1 MRLDVWL
8 HKVCLMK
15 SRSMAGE
22 ACRRGKITLD
32 GGTARASADVRP
44 GARIGIDLGR
54 GPLEIEVLAVPAGNI
69 PKARAGDYYR
79 VIDDARRADNAGDA

>member
-22 ACRRGKITLD
+22 ACQRGKITLD
-32 GGTARASADVRP
+32 GGPAKASREIRP
-44 GARIGIDLGR
+44 GNRIGIDLGR
-54 GPLEIEVLAVPAGNI
+54 GALELEVTQVPAGNI
-69 PKARAGDYYR
+69 PKARAGEYYR
-79 VIDDARRADNAGDA
+79 VLHDARTTFEEF

>member
-22 ACRRGKITLD
+22 ACQRGKIILD
-32 GGTARASADVRP
+32 GVPAKASRELRS
-44 GARIGIDLGR
+44 GAVLEIDLGR
-54 GPLEIEVLAVPAGNI
+54 GPLVIEVTAVPAGNI
-69 PKARAGDYYR
+69 PKAKASEYYR
-79 VIDDARRADNAGDA
+79 MIRDDRSAADEL